1 MTETN
6 WLIARITGAL
16 LAAILFIAILVT
28 VVAPLASGPFQLDVF
43 RDSEYLRATLIPVN
57 DFTTAGKKVIDM
69 LWGYRGIDSILQGL
83 IFVVAAVGA
92 ATLFRLERGKAEES
106 KEE

>member
-16 LAAILFIAILVT
+16 LAAILFVAILVS
-28 VVAPLASGPFQLDVF
+28 VIAPLATVPFYLDNYLSHISG
-43 RDSEYLRATLIPVN
+43 TLIPVN
-57 DFTTAGKKVIDM
+57 NYTIAGQNAINL

-83 IFVVAAVGA
+83 VFVVAAIGA
-92 ATLFRLERGKAEES
+92 ATLFRLEKEKAEEG

>member
-1 MTETN
+1 MTEAN

-16 LAAILFIAILVT
+16 LAAILFIAILMT
-28 VVAPLASGPFQLDVF
+28 VIAPLAAVPFYLDNY
-43 RDSEYLRATLIPVN
+43 SSYISSTLIPVN
-57 DFTTAGKKVIDM
+57 NYTIAGQNVISL

-83 IFVVAAVGA
+83 VFVVAAVGA
-92 ATLFRLERGKAEES
+92 ATLFRLEKEKVEES

>member
-1 MTETN
+1 MTERS
-6 WLIARITGAL
+6 WLIARIAGAL
-16 LAAILFIAILVT
+16 IAAILFVTLLVT
-28 VVAPLASGPFQLDVF
+28 IIAPLATLAFPLDAFSANVPGAF
-43 RDSEYLRATLIPVN
+43 PVN
-57 DFTTAGKKVIDM
+57 NYVQAGQNVSNM

-92 ATLFRLERGKAEES
+92 ATLFRLERGKAEGS

>member
-16 LAAILFIAILVT
+16 LAAILFIAILVS
-28 VVAPLASGPFQLDVF
+28 VVAPMANAPFRLDTFSSYVT
-43 RDSEYLRATLIPVN
+43 DTLIPVN
-57 DFTTAGKKVIDM
+57 DYTAAGQKVIAL
-69 LWGYRGIDSILQGL
+69 LWQYRGIDSILQGL